1 MSSSARSTGDGS
13 DKAIDMATDNTQED
27 EPAPATADEN
37 DSDSNGSNRDPTELP
52 FLVTHWLSTLY
63 NPQGGKKNA
72 ADTAAADTNMEQKE
86 AMDKIRR
93 ATADLASAF
102 SSLGAFG
109 TASRV
114 SIVVVWINS
123 VSPDDGIVMRI
134 ATIVSCAPAALVQ
147 FMWFVSHPV
156 FVACILSSIAL
167 PNSISISYYHSR
179 NWASNTSM
187 IMNTCPNNSLSRK

>member
-1 MSSSARSTGDGS
+1 M
-13 DKAIDMATDNTQED
+13 DMAADNTPEH
-27 EPAPATADEN
+27 EPAPATADGGN

-72 ADTAAADTNMEQKE
+72 ADTAAADTSVEQKE

-102 SSLGAFG
+102 STLGAFG

-114 SIVVVWINS
+114 SFMCIVYRCVHYISPECERRRNLCTCCIDS
-123 VSPDDGIVMRI
+123 VSAVRFSCGLYFLHLIVD
-134 ATIVSCAPAALVQ
+134 C
-147 FMWFVSHPV
+147 
-156 FVACILSSIAL
+156 
-167 PNSISISYYHSR
+167 SISE
-179 NWASNTSM
+179 
-187 IMNTCPNNSLSRK
+187 L